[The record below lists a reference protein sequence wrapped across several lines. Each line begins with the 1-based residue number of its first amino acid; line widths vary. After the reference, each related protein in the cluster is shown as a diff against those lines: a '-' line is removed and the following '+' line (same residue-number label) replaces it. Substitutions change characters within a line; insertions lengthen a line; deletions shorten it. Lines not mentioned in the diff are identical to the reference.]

1 MAKTKKTTTAT
12 VGIDT
17 QNDLAGIEVAG
28 LSQGQIVRKRFLR
41 HRGAL
46 VSMIVLAI
54 IIVMAFTSVGTQVAG
69 LRIGGWWPFSWDS
82 TPPVIDGGRPSMWL
96 LPFTVAFTEG
106 GISFAPAAIT
116 IGEHP
121 FGQDEVGRDIF
132 ALVMRGT
139 QQSLMIMVIVGLL
152 ATVIGT
158 VVGAVSGFYRGWRD
172 SVLMRFTDIVLTI
185 PVIVIGAVLGRRFG
199 IAGAPVLALI
209 LGLVLWTA
217 MARLVR
223 GEFLSLR
230 EREFVDAARVAG
242 ASDARIIF
250 RHILPNAVGVI
261 IVNATLLMAAAILL
275 ETGLSFLGYGVQ
287 APDTSLGKIIS
298 ENQAAFAT
306 RPWLFWW
313 PGVFIIAIALCIN
326 FIGDGLR
333 DAFDPRQ
340 RKMPSERALAK
351 AARATVGTGVGAVAA
366 ANAAPLV
373 VESIP
378 ETEILPN
385 AIAPAEDRPLPDP
398 TDPPVGEAPEDGR

>member
-1 MAKTKKTTTAT
+1 MAKKTTPTIASGT
-12 VGIDT
+12 DAQT
-17 QNDLAGIEVAG
+17 DLSLIEVAG

-46 VSMIVLAI
+46 VSMVLLAFIVLLS
-54 IIVMAFTSVGTQVAG
+54 FTSVGTQVAG
-69 LRIGGWWPFSWDS
+69 FRVGGWWQFGWDQ
-82 TPPVIDGGRPSMWL
+82 TPPIIDGGRPSL
-96 LPFTVAFTEG
+96 SLFPF
-106 GISFAPAAIT
+106 AI
-116 IGEHP
+116 GDHP

-139 QQSLMIMVIVGLL
+139 QQSLMIMVIVGLIS
-152 ATVIGT
+152 TVIGT
-158 VVGAVSGFYRGWRD
+158 VIGAVSGYYRGWRD

-199 IAGAPVLALI
+199 IMGAPVLALI
-209 LGLVLWTA
+209 LGFVLWTA

-340 RKMPSERALAK
+340 RKMPTERALAK
-351 AARATVGTGVGAVAA
+351 AAASGGTAGQAPAA
-366 ANAAPLV
+366 AEPADPLLR
-373 VESIP
+373 EGA
-378 ETEILPN
+378 ILPN
-385 AIAPAEDRPLPDP
+385 AIIPDEDRPLPS
-398 TDPPVGEAPEDGR
+398 PEDEPEGDPR